1 MSNGVTHSI
10 YNAAVCG
17 RDIQIGNVG
26 GQYGRAEGQQGRIH
40 RLDESEDGWKDGWV
54 AGRSVWLVAST
65 HGNEEALASFYTWPV
80 GRRRFIYT
88 AAIAFKR
95 SPS

>member
-1 MSNGVTHSI
+1 MEEQKDNKAGSAGKM
-10 YNAAVCG
+10 
-17 RDIQIGNVG
+17 
-26 GQYGRAEGQQGRIH
+26 RAKMG
-40 RLDESEDGWKDGWV
+40 GWV
-54 AGRSVWLVAST
+54 VGWSVGWLVAST

-88 AAIAFKR
+88 AAIAFKT

>member
-10 YNAAVCG
+10 YTAAVCG
-17 RDIQIGNVG
+17 LDIQIGNVG
-26 GQYGRAEGQQGRIH
+26 ERHGRAEGQQSRICW
-40 RLDESEDGWKDGWV
+40 LDESEDGWMVGW
-54 AGRSVWLVAST
+54 SVGWLVVST

-88 AAIAFKR
+88 AAIAFKT